1 MSNFISLSKTF
12 LKIFV
17 PNGSGYSSDSSGFS
31 NDSSLDNVP
40 LVVSYPMV
48 QVHPSLITELKNYI
62 KVKKEASFIFR
73 KIAIKLFPNEE
84 LINSTAKSIVV
95 DYNNEINAI
104 LGITLFLF
112 ILISI

>member
-1 MSNFISLSKTF
+1 MSKFISLSKTF

-31 NDSSLDNVP
+31 SNDSLDNVP
-40 LVVSYPMV
+40 LVVNYPTV

-73 KIAIKLFPNEE
+73 KIAIKLFPNED
-84 LINSTAKSIVV
+84 LVNSTAKSIVV

-104 LGITLFLF
+104 LGIKLF
-112 ILISI
+112 IYLF